1 MRKSSDQYN
10 GTVWVRR
17 VQTQSFLCRH
27 AEHVVSLLRPRL
39 QPLPPT
45 STPVLSLKLLVP
57 ARQARKT
64 IKAGCE
70 ACPDNEDVW
79 LEGAR
84 LQTPENAK
92 TVLANAIRNLPTSVK
107 IWLRAAELESNV
119 SSKKVT
125 DDWQAQVLRPCAL

>member
-1 MRKSSDQYN
+1 MHLFVGLQQASSGLN
-10 GTVWVRR
+10 AIAHPT
-17 VQTQSFLCRH
+17 L
-27 AEHVVSLLRPRL
+27 
-39 QPLPPT
+39 PLP
-45 STPVLSLKLLVP
+45 L
-57 ARQARKT
+57 QARKT

-107 IWLRAAELESNV
+107 IWLRAAELETTNAA
-119 SSKKVT
+119 KKVCVCGVCVRLFFCT
-125 DDWQAQVLRPCAL
+125 SSCRATS